1 MTLLDCNT
9 GTLICR
15 MRARCA
21 ENVVVR
27 ESSPAFRHAVAAM
40 GLPRLFKRTPAQ
52 PSDKNRV
59 LHLLYE
65 EETAQTP
72 LTIAGSCGLS
82 VERTD
87 DALHILHEMG
97 LVSREESSFSYQLTE
112 HGQRIAR
119 RGR

>member
-65 EETAQTP
+65 VETAQTP
-72 LTIAGSCGLS
+72 LTIADSCGLS

-87 DALHILHEMG
+87 DGLRRLPAMG
-97 LVSREESSFSYQLTE
+97 LVRREVPSLGYQLLE
-112 HGQRIAR
+112 SGP
-119 RGR
+119 GVEP